1 MNLNIKPMKPVKVIK
16 DMLKPKK
23 ARETLL
29 LIVLVVY
36 IIAKVDTPMPL
47 AKLVDNVYGNA
58 AVSILA
64 LAFFMKTK
72 SVAGVLAIVA
82 AYELIKRSSVK
93 AGSHALRNYV
103 PCEHKKLAD
112 FKKYNEFPITLEE
125 EIIAKMAPL
134 VKHAPAAN
142 AEYKPVLSDTHDASS
157 ATSDDM

>member
-1 MNLNIKPMKPVKVIK
+1 MNLNLKAMKPVKVIK
-16 DMLKPKK
+16 DTLNPKK
-23 ARETLL
+23 RRDMLL

-36 IIAKVDTPMPL
+36 IVAKIDTPMPL

-64 LAFFMKTK
+64 LVFFMKTK
-72 SVAGVLAIVA
+72 SVAGVLVIVA

-103 PCEHKKLAD
+103 PCEHKKLSD
-112 FKKYNEFPITLEE
+112 FKKYNEFPVTLEE

-142 AEYKPVLSDTHDASS
+142 AEYKPVLSDSHEAAPASS
-157 ATSDDM
+157 DEM